1 MVEDRHMKVERQ
13 FPGLTCFLDGVKM
26 VTIESI
32 PGVMETGYI
41 PSARFTRNSK
51 VTEESTDIDVLA
63 KQLKKV
69 LQFVSKS

>member
-1 MVEDRHMKVERQ
+1 MKVERQ

-32 PGVMETGYI
+32 PGVMETGYV
-41 PSARFTRNSK
+41 PSTRSTRNSK

-69 LQFVSKS
+69 LQFVSES